1 MDEPLSTGRGKS
13 DSFGAPMDSAD
24 PNAMDED
31 EVYDN
36 EFIILV
42 PDEFMGCVL
51 GRGGATIRRLQWQTH
66 TTIRVSNA
74 DEPFY
79 PGTNFRLVTIISS
92 STAAMDAAQQLILL
106 QIAQNYSKSFREVA
120 CVVPDDMA
128 GRVIGKGGGEKDVER
143 IRHGLLRTNQTN
155 SPLPTPHPPNLVLA
169 STDRIQEIRNCCQ
182 HAELAN
188 RGEGAQG
195 ERIMTVQG
203 NVAQVTKA
211 LRMVV
216 DLIFHE

>member
-13 DSFGAPMDSAD
+13 EGSAFGTAPSDTMDSAD

-31 EVYDN
+31 DVYDN
-36 EFIILV
+36 EFILLV

-51 GRGGATIRRLQWQTH
+51 GRGGQTIRRLQWQTH

-79 PGTNFRLVTIISS
+79 PGTNYRLVTIISS

-106 QIAQNYSKSFREVA
+106 QIAQNYSKNFREVA

-128 GRVIGKGGGEKDVER
+128 GRVIGKGG
-143 IRHGLLRTNQTN
+143 
-155 SPLPTPHPPNLVLA
+155 
-169 STDRIQEIRNCCQ
+169 DRIQEIRNCCQ
-182 HAELAN
+182 NAELAN

-195 ERIMTVQG
+195 ERIMTVSG
-203 NVAQVTKA
+203 NVQQVTKA
-211 LRMVV
+211 LRMVI
-216 DLIFHE
+216 DLIFPHE

>member
-128 GRVIGKGGGEKDVER
+128 GRVIGKGG
-143 IRHGLLRTNQTN
+143 
-155 SPLPTPHPPNLVLA
+155 
-169 STDRIQEIRNCCQ
+169 DRIQEIRNCCQ